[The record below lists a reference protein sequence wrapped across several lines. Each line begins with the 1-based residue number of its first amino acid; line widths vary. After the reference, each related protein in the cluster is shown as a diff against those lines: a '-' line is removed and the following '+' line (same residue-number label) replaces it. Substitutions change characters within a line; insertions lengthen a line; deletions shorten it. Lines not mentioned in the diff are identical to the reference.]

1 MGLVLVNTNYFPP
14 KYRNENGRMVTET
27 KDLLVATILNEET
40 GERKLELIPEP
51 EICFYVVKDFDKYT
65 YPQISIPKEEV
76 FEVRCKYSK
85 RKFELAKAIGLEKEY
100 LAMRSQGLDR
110 FREWYRQNIQN
121 SPYLYQAD
129 IDIED
134 FYRFNFSKTHPRTS
148 NTAIKIRK
156 AFADIE
162 VDQKDVEGTTANGDN
177 PIAPVNC
184 IQYFDSPTMTM
195 YAFVLTKG
203 LEDNPDFIDVRN
215 NTQKFIEEFL
225 SDDDFDEDIHYN
237 IWFYNT
243 EEDLFL
249 SFWNIVNKTE
259 PDFCGIW
266 NIAFDIPYLWR
277 RAHMLNMDVADMVCH
292 PSVPQEMKRV
302 NYQADSQRFSKAG
315 ETFTKAKK
323 HFALMWDWP
332 SISGY
337 TQFYDQMSL
346 YANQRKRTMEPS
358 YKLDDISYKELKFRK
373 VSLTGKNLNIRTAAY
388 DDFKTFLQYAIKDT
402 YILYKLEKKVEDLEK
417 YMMTAGITQLEKG
430 VSISYVLKNLL
441 MQLFDR
447 EDRIIGNNVMY
458 DIFESV
464 NGAIVADPQLLDLSG
479 LKIMGQSSLVYDHT
493 IDLDASSEYPNL
505 MISFNIAKNTIIFRI
520 TKITRENDE
529 IPIGTGEQLNKMLQT
544 RRTSIFTL
552 CNKFLNLPNIEYFL
566 NKLKGIKNG

>member
-1 MGLVLVNTNYFPP
+1 
-14 KYRNENGRMVTET
+14 
-27 KDLLVATILNEET
+27 
-40 GERKLELIPEP
+40 
-51 EICFYVVKDFDKYT
+51 
-65 YPQISIPKEEV
+65 
-76 FEVRCKYSK
+76 
-85 RKFELAKAIGLEKEY
+85 
-100 LAMRSQGLDR
+100 
-110 FREWYRQNIQN
+110 
-121 SPYLYQAD
+121 
-129 IDIED
+129 
-134 FYRFNFSKTHPRTS
+134 
-148 NTAIKIRK
+148 
-156 AFADIE
+156 
-162 VDQKDVEGTTANGDN
+162 
-177 PIAPVNC
+177 
-184 IQYFDSPTMTM
+184 
-195 YAFVLTKG
+195 
-203 LEDNPDFIDVRN
+203 
-215 NTQKFIEEFL
+215 
-225 SDDDFDEDIHYN
+225 
-237 IWFYNT
+237 
-243 EEDLFL
+243 
-249 SFWNIVNKTE
+249 
-259 PDFCGIW
+259 
-266 NIAFDIPYLWR
+266 
-277 RAHMLNMDVADMVCH
+277 
-292 PSVPQEMKRV
+292 
-302 NYQADSQRFSKAG
+302 
-315 ETFTKAKK
+315 
-323 HFALMWDWP
+323 
-332 SISGY
+332 
-337 TQFYDQMSL
+337 
-346 YANQRKRTMEPS
+346 MEPS